1 MTWEDIAYA
10 AVVVLVIAGLL
21 GIGYRRD
28 KLSRDALRAFAK
40 RHGLKFQEE
49 QPFKRVSAHGE
60 GKYRGKDLYVGY
72 TWVKDFTPGIGPAPG
87 GQSIAVV
94 ALTIGSTE
102 RIDRQSPLVRD
113 FLNGTGTLSE
123 KAVCYS
129 FPQRKFR
136 AITLEEIETAFDLV
150 RKVAATEIK
159 SA

>member
-1 MTWEDIAYA
+1 VNWEDIAYGA
-10 AVVVLVIAGLL
+10 FVVLVIAGLL

-28 KLSRDALRAFAK
+28 KLSRDALRAFAQ
-40 RHGLKFQEE
+40 RHGLKFHEE
-49 QPFKRVSAHGE
+49 QPFQRVSAHGE
-60 GKYRGKDLYVGY
+60 GKYQGKDLYVGY

-102 RIDRQSPLVRD
+102 RIDRQAPVVRE

-129 FPQRKFR
+129 FPRRKFR
-136 AITLEEIETAFDLV
+136 AITLEEIESAFALV
-150 RKVAATEIK
+150 RKIAAIET
-159 SA
+159 

>member
-1 MTWEDIAYA
+1 MTWEDIAYG
-10 AVVVLVIAGLL
+10 AVVIFVLAGLL

-28 KLSRDALRAFAK
+28 QRSRDALREFAK
-40 RHGLKFQEE
+40 RHGLEFQEE

-60 GKYRGKDLYVGY
+60 GKYRGQDLYVGY

-102 RIDRQSPLVRD
+102 RIDRQAPVVRE

-129 FPQRKFR
+129 FPIRKIR
-136 AITLEEIETAFDLV
+136 ALTLEEIEAAFRLV
-150 RKVAATEIK
+150 LKVAATETR
-159 SA
+159 

>member
-1 MTWEDIAYA
+1 MTWEDIAYG
-10 AVVVLVIAGLL
+10 AVAVFMIAGLM

-28 KLSRDALRAFAK
+28 KLNRDALRAFAK
-40 RHGLKFQEE
+40 RHGLEFQEE

-60 GKYRGKDLYVGY
+60 GKYQGKDLYVGY

-102 RIDRQSPLVRD
+102 RIDRQSPVVRE

-129 FPQRKFR
+129 FPRRRFR
-136 AITLEEIETAFDLV
+136 VIRLEEIEAAFELV
-150 RKVAATEIK
+150 RKVAATEMR
-159 SA
+159 